1 MILTIAEIVLPVFLV
16 TAVGAWIGR
25 RRDIPTTA
33 LRHITYTIAGPA
45 VIFSV
50 LLESEI
56 ELQSLGL
63 TALVS
68 ASMYVLMALV
78 AWGGSTAARWDA
90 TKRKGAV
97 LALASMNCANYGL
110 PIMFYAF
117 GDEGLAIGAMF
128 MVTNLLFH
136 MTLGVAVAAWERGE
150 APRARFVR
158 FLKNP
163 YLYAIILALIL
174 RETGVGLPTVL
185 LRPIELVG
193 QIWIPLMLLLLGM
206 QLVKLKVGEI
216 WRPATALSLVKL
228 LVPPA
233 LAFGLTE
240 LLGIDG
246 VWQAVLVLQS
256 STPTAVIGLLVAQE
270 FDTRSDLVAATL
282 LVSTLGSVL
291 TMSLLL
297 GLLR

>member
-1 MILTIAEIVLPVFLV
+1 
-16 TAVGAWIGR
+16 
-25 RRDIPTTA
+25 
-33 LRHITYTIAGPA
+33 
-45 VIFSV
+45 
-50 LLESEI
+50 
-56 ELQSLGL
+56 
-63 TALVS
+63 
-68 ASMYVLMALV
+68 
-78 AWGGSTAARWDA
+78 
-90 TKRKGAV
+90 
-97 LALASMNCANYGL
+97 
-110 PIMFYAF
+110 
-117 GDEGLAIGAMF
+117 
-128 MVTNLLFH
+128 
-136 MTLGVAVAAWERGE
+136 
-150 APRARFVR
+150 
-158 FLKNP
+158 
-163 YLYAIILALIL
+163 
-174 RETGVGLPTVL
+174 
-185 LRPIELVG
+185 
-193 QIWIPLMLLLLGM
+193 M

-246 VWQAVLVLQS
+246 GWQAVLVLQS